1 MNENFDPSLIPLEA
15 YEEFDSRNANWGDM
29 PTDSIE
35 DAQVSEPK
43 PMLDFDR
50 LAKDLAPA
58 TIPLADIPVKADPAT
73 LNPQQLEAF
82 EDMKAGKNVFLT
94 GEGGCVDA
102 DTEFLTP
109 KGWVKISNYKDGDLV
124 AQWSESGEISFIKPL
139 GYTKVPAKTL
149 TEIETK
155 TVKMS
160 LSLGH
165 RTPYLTS
172 RGNLSVKSFGD
183 ALKMSKLDIPR
194 GFNFKLGDGTGISKE
209 LIRVLI
215 MQSADGS
222 DISTSLGFKVA
233 VNVKKERKKERAR
246 HILSAAGIPFKEWK
260 SSGGYVRFAYYPPLE
275 IATKGLAMLWDCT
288 PEEISVAASE
298 IPLWDGSVN
307 KSSCGIERVRFTG
320 SKSDC
325 DVVQFILSS
334 HTGCYHNLRKDC
346 RDKYKSDVYD
356 VSSSSRDVSH
366 IELNNQSGCGSQT
379 KIVDTVDGFQYC
391 FTTETTFWLA
401 RKDGFIFP
409 TGNTGKSY
417 VTECFI
423 QWCLGMKL
431 KVVVSA
437 PTGVAAINI
446 NGVTNHRV
454 FGLPIDYIEHPSYH
468 HSTDKVKE
476 LISAA
481 DIFIMD
487 EVGMIRCDQF
497 TIIEDRISKFADYKE
512 GDPQNKVG
520 TKPWGGKQIVVV
532 GDFFQLQPVVKDKAH
547 QNQRE
552 FTRILHRDYGGIF
565 AFQSKAWEIADFKA
579 HVLMKSE
586 RHKNGDDSAIY
597 MDALNSVRV
606 GRTDKLHVFNY
617 RCSNKMEKDQD
628 NTTITFTNA
637 MADQINEKRLAGLR
651 GSAEVIN
658 DIVDGKA
665 GIGDRVAPMVLQLKI
680 GAKVTTLVNNPE
692 KGYANGT
699 VGIVTNICLS
709 PFPDDEDCITI
720 KREDGQEIYVK
731 RHAWEIHD
739 MEGKDGA
746 PTKVKIGEIKQ
757 FPLRLA
763 WAITAHKSQGKTLES
778 AILMMDGKMRTHG
791 QTYVAL
797 SRVKSIDGITLFS
810 QISPRD
816 IVCDPIV
823 QWFYSSLTG
832 QKMVVEYDPH
842 MHKLIA
848 GITELEKLCPPD
860 GCLDWINE
868 RILYAITEM
877 NQRRM
882 SGN

>member
-1 MNENFDPSLIPLEA
+1 MNENFDPSIIPIDA
-15 YEEFDSRNANWGDM
+15 YADFDGSDAFFGDM
-29 PTDSIE
+29 PARD
-35 DAQVSEPK
+35 VSPEELAEMPVNK
-43 PMLDFDR
+43 PMLDFAR
-50 LAKDLAPA
+50 LEKDLAPV
-58 TIPLADIPVKADPAT
+58 TIPLSDIPVKADPAT
-73 LNPQQLEAF
+73 LNGQQLEGF

-94 GEGGCVDA
+94 GEGG
-102 DTEFLTP
+102 
-109 KGWVKISNYKDGDLV
+109 
-124 AQWSESGEISFIKPL
+124 
-139 GYTKVPAKTL
+139 
-149 TEIETK
+149 
-155 TVKMS
+155 
-160 LSLGH
+160 
-165 RTPYLTS
+165 
-172 RGNLSVKSFGD
+172 
-183 ALKMSKLDIPR
+183 
-194 GFNFKLGDGTGISKE
+194 
-209 LIRVLI
+209 
-215 MQSADGS
+215 
-222 DISTSLGFKVA
+222 
-233 VNVKKERKKERAR
+233 
-246 HILSAAGIPFKEWK
+246 
-260 SSGGYVRFAYYPPLE
+260 
-275 IATKGLAMLWDCT
+275 
-288 PEEISVAASE
+288 
-298 IPLWDGSVN
+298 
-307 KSSCGIERVRFTG
+307 
-320 SKSDC
+320 
-325 DVVQFILSS
+325 
-334 HTGCYHNLRKDC
+334 
-346 RDKYKSDVYD
+346 
-356 VSSSSRDVSH
+356 
-366 IELNNQSGCGSQT
+366 
-379 KIVDTVDGFQYC
+379 
-391 FTTETTFWLA
+391 
-401 RKDGFIFP
+401 
-409 TGNTGKSY
+409 TGKSY

-423 QWCLGMKL
+423 WWCIENKL
-431 KVVVSA
+431 NVVVSA

-497 TIIEDRISKFADYKE
+497 TIIEDRISKFADYKQ

-520 TKPWGGKQIVVV
+520 SKPWGGKQIVVV

-565 AFQSKAWEIADFKA
+565 AFQSKAWDIADFKC

-586 RHKNGDDSAIY
+586 RHANGDDSAIY

-606 GRTDKLHVFNY
+606 GRTDKLHVFNE

-628 NTTITFTNA
+628 NTTICFTNA
-637 MADQINEKRLAGLR
+637 MADQINEKRLAGL
-651 GSAEVIN
+651 GGGAEVIN
-658 DIVDGKA
+658 DIVDGKV

-709 PFPDDEDCITI
+709 PFPDDEDCITV

-731 RHAWEIHD
+731 RNAWEVHD

-763 WAITAHKSQGKTLES
+763 WAITAHKSQGKTLDS